1 MYTRDYV
8 WYAWLIHEAS
18 RTSLMNSFPTNR
30 GGETST
36 SRAVLVFLL
45 MALTMFMVSVKA
57 DESADRDQ
65 KTAIEFAVHIEPI
78 LRKHCFQCHGA
89 IKQEGGLRL
98 DLKRAALAGGDSGKV
113 LTPGKSSKSPLLA
126 RLVSADPEE
135 RMPAG
140 KPPLNGQ
147 QIALIKKWIDG
158 GATWLEKPTT
168 ARPSAHWAFQ
178 KIKSPAIPAVKRGDT
193 IHNALDAFV
202 VARLQQEGI
211 QSSPP
216 ADRQTLLRRLSL
228 DLRGLPPSPN
238 EIRQF
243 VSDRRAD
250 ADQRLVDRLLNS
262 PHFGERWGRHWLD
275 LARYADSDGY
285 EMDHPRPHAWRWRD
299 WVINAFNRDLP
310 FDQFTLQQLA
320 GDLLPRATLANKIAT
335 GFHRN
340 TLTNRENGIDKEEFR
355 LKAIVDRVNT
365 TGTVWLGLTLGCAEC
380 HSHKYDPI
388 SQRDYYRIFAFF
400 NDAVDEVDIAVPPSV
415 HELVSLRRKQSDR
428 AARLRELRTQL
439 SNAKQPKERQKLA
452 KLIAAH
458 NKKVPQTISHAFTR
472 RDRRRSTYIHLRGN
486 FLNKGAKV
494 AASTLSALPQSTAT
508 DKEVPADRLDLARW
522 IVDPV
527 NPLTARVA
535 VNHIWQHLFG
545 AGLVTTPDNFGK
557 QGSPPSHPK
566 LLDWLANRFVRDNWS
581 RKSLIRLIV
590 SSATYRQ
597 SSGHRADLI
606 ERDPNN
612 RLLAR
617 QNRFRLTAEL
627 VRDQHLAVSGI
638 LVRSVGGPGFR
649 PRLPDGLD
657 KIGFRIS
664 WKPDGG
670 ESPYRRGMYIFYH
683 RNLAFPMLRTFDHP
697 RLNVSCTRRE
707 RSNTPL
713 QALTQLN
720 DEIFVQAAQV
730 MGRRLINEAVSP
742 TARIERAFLLCLA
755 RRPRANERRI
765 LMEHYQHLLTIYR
778 RHPGSAKTLTGS
790 ERVVG
795 SMAETAAWIALSR
808 TIMNL
813 DEFITRE

>member
-1 MYTRDYV
+1 MKSS
-8 WYAWLIHEAS
+8 LIE
-18 RTSLMNSFPTNR
+18 RPGF
-30 GGETST
+30 
-36 SRAVLVFLL
+36 AVTGRVCIALL
-45 MALTMFMVSVKA
+45 IVIISSAKA
-57 DESADRDQ
+57 DEGTQAA
-65 KTAIEFAVHIEPI
+65 AIEFTKHIEPI

-89 IKQEGGLRL
+89 TKQEAGLRL
-98 DLKRAALAGGDSGKV
+98 DLKQAALTGGDSGV
-113 LTPGKSSKSPLLA
+113 AITPGKSSKSRLLA
-126 RLVSADPEE
+126 RLNSGDPDQ
-135 RMPAG
+135 RMPPG
-140 KPPLNGQ
+140 KPPLSRQ
-147 QIALIKKWIDG
+147 QISLIKKWIDS
-158 GATWLEKPTT
+158 GASWQASSSSK
-168 ARPSAHWAFQ
+168 AKPSAHWAFQ
-178 KIKSPAIPAVKRGDT
+178 QIKSPALPAVQHGDT
-193 IHNALDAFV
+193 IRNEVDIFV
-202 VARLQQEGI
+202 VARLERASI
-211 QSSPP
+211 QPSPP
-216 ADRQTLLRRLSL
+216 ANRQTLLRRLSL
-228 DLRGLPPSPN
+228 DLTGLPPTPA
-238 EIRQF
+238 EIRKF
-243 VSDRRAD
+243 LNDRRVD
-250 ADQRLVDRLLNS
+250 AYQRLVDRLLAS

-320 GDLLPRATLANKIAT
+320 GDLLPQVTLESQVAT

-388 SQRDYYRIFAFF
+388 TQRDYYRFFAFF
-400 NDAVDEVDIAVPPSV
+400 NDAVDEADISVPPSI
-415 HELVSLRRKQSDR
+415 HELQSIRQQESDH

-439 SNAKQPKERQKLA
+439 KNAKQAKQQQKLT
-452 KLIAAH
+452 KLIASH
-458 NKKVPQTISHAFTR
+458 TRNKPQTISHVFTR
-472 RDRRRSTYIHLRGN
+472 RQRRRSTHIHLRGN
-486 FLNKGAKV
+486 FLDKGDQV
-494 AASTLSALPQSTAT
+494 AAGTLSALPKMA
-508 DKEVPADRLDLARW
+508 PASKNVSPDRLDLARW

-545 AGLVTTPDNFGK
+545 VGLVTTPDNFGK
-557 QGSPPSHPK
+557 QGSPPSHPQ
-566 LLDWLANRFVRDNWS
+566 LLDWLATRLVADNWS

-590 SSATYRQ
+590 CSATYRQ
-597 SSGHRADLI
+597 SSSHRAELA
-606 ERDPNN
+606 ERDPEN

-627 VRDQHLAVSGI
+627 VRDQHLAASGT

-649 PRLPDGLD
+649 PQLPDGLD

-670 ESPYRRGMYIFYH
+670 PAPFRRGMYIFYH
-683 RNLAFPMLRTFDHP
+683 RNLAFPMLKTFDHP
-697 RLNVSCTRRE
+697 RLNVTCTRRE

-720 DEIFVQAAQV
+720 DQMFVQASQAL
-730 MGRRLINEAVSP
+730 GRRLIKEAKSP

-755 RRPRANERRI
+755 RKPTANERGI
-765 LMEHYQHLLTIYR
+765 LLEHYGRLLAVYR
-778 RHPGSAKTLTGS
+778 RDPEAAKTLAGRGPIDGS
-790 ERVVG
+790 P
-795 SMAETAAWIALSR
+795 AETAAWIALAR
-808 TIMNL
+808 TIMNV